1 MSERVVLAHRTS
13 GFVPFQW
20 TDEAPEGLDDDE
32 VAVAYGARWE
42 GDELVT
48 YDLGGLRLGVA
59 SEEDDFLN
67 DND

>member
-13 GFVPFQW
+13 GFLPFQW
-20 TDEAPEGLDDDE
+20 TDEAPEGLNDE
-32 VAVAYGARWE
+32 ELALDLGARWE
-42 GDELVT
+42 GEELVT
-48 YDLGGLRLGVA
+48 YDLRGLQLGVA

>member
-20 TDEAPEGLDDDE
+20 TDEAPEGLDDED
-32 VAVAYGARWE
+32 VALDFGARWE

-48 YDLGGLRLGVA
+48 YDLSGLRLGVA
-59 SEEDDFLN
+59 SETDDFLN

>member
-1 MSERVVLAHRTS
+1 MSERTVLAHRTS

-20 TDEAPEGLDDDE
+20 TDAAPEGLDDED
-32 VAVAYGARWE
+32 VALSYGAQWE

-48 YDLGGLRLGVA
+48 YDLRGLRLGVA
-59 SEEDDFLN
+59 SEDDDFLN

>member
-1 MSERVVLAHRTS
+1 MSERIVLARRTS

-20 TDEAPEGLDDDE
+20 TGAEPEGLDDAD
-32 VAVAYGARWE
+32 VAMALGACWE

-48 YDLGGLRLGVA
+48 YDLAAFRHGFA
-59 SEEDDFLN
+59 SFDEDYMS

>member
-20 TDEAPEGLDDDE
+20 TDEAPEGLNDE
-32 VAVAYGARWE
+32 EIAVEYGARWE
-42 GDELVT
+42 GEELVT
-48 YDLGGLRLGVA
+48 YDLDGLRLGVA
-59 SEEDDFLN
+59 SEEDDFVN